1 LGWGKTTGDPGDGNP
16 PERGPGAEPHAV
28 DGCLQ
33 WGENFKSRPSYKQIL
48 RILVVFHTFSPG
60 IIPISLRREACAA
73 EI

>member
-33 WGENFKSRPSYKQIL
+33 WG
-48 RILVVFHTFSPG
+48 RILKVGLVTSKFYAFW
-60 IIPISLRREACAA
+60 
-73 EI
+73 